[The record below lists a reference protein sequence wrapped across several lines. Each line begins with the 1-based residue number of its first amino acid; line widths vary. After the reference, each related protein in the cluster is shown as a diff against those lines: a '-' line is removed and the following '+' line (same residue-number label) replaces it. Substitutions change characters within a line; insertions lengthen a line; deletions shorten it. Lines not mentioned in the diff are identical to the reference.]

1 MRYLVTGGAGFI
13 GSHLVEQLV
22 AAGEEVIVLDDLSAG
37 RRENLAAVWGRI
49 RFVEGSVTHRDTC
62 RRVMEGVDCVLHQA
76 AVTSVQRSVEEP
88 LAVHDVNATGT
99 LHILL
104 AARDA
109 GVPRIVYAG
118 STSAYGNSAQLPNC
132 EDHVTRPLSPYAAS
146 KLAAEEYC
154 HAWGATYGLET
165 VVLRYFNIFGPR
177 QDPNSQYAAVVPKF
191 ITAALRAQPPVIFG
205 DGGQT
210 RDFVYVAN
218 VVHANLLASRA
229 PGVQVSGQIFNVGS
243 GQSVSVN
250 ELWTRIATLAD
261 IDLAPIYAAGR
272 PGEVRESLATI
283 GKARELIG
291 YDTVVDFEEGLRRT
305 IASFRGHVT
314 GSPGARLR
322 VAVQHPA

>member
-13 GSHLVEQLV
+13 GSHLVEHLV
-22 AAGEEVIVLDDLSAG
+22 AAGEEVVVLDDLSAG

-62 RRVMEGVDCVLHQA
+62 RRVMEGVDCVLHHA

-99 LHILL
+99 LQILL

-109 GVPRIVYAG
+109 GVPRVVYAG
-118 STSAYGNSAQLPNC
+118 STSAYGDSARLPNS

-191 ITAALRAQPPVIFG
+191 ITAALRAQAPVIYG
-205 DGGQT
+205 DGSQT

-218 VVHANLLASRA
+218 VVHANVLASQA
-229 PGVQVSGQIFNVGS
+229 PGARVSGQVFNVGS

-261 IDLAPIYAAGR
+261 VDLAPIYAAGR
-272 PGEVRESLATI
+272 PGEVRESRATI
-283 GKARELIG
+283 RKAQELIG
-291 YDTVVDFEEGLRRT
+291 YDPVVDFDEGLRRT
-305 IASFRGHVT
+305 IDSFRGPLI
-314 GSPGARLR
+314 GALGARYR
-322 VAVQHPA
+322 VAVQDPA

>member
-13 GSHLVEQLV
+13 GSHLVGHLV

-37 RRENLAAVWGRI
+37 RRENLAAVGGSV
-49 RFVEGSVTHRDTC
+49 RFIQGSVTHRDTC

-109 GVPRIVYAG
+109 GVRRVVYAG
-118 STSAYGNSAQLPNC
+118 STAAYGNSAQLPNC

-154 HAWGATYGLET
+154 HAWGAAYGLET
-165 VVLRYFNIFGPR
+165 VVLRYFNVFGPR

-191 ITAALRAQPPVIFG
+191 ITAALRAQPPVIYG
-205 DGGQT
+205 DGCQT

-229 PGVQVSGQIFNVGS
+229 PAIQVSGQIFNVGS

-250 ELWTRIATLAD
+250 ELWTRIARLAD
-261 IDLAPIYAAGR
+261 VDLAPIYAAGR
-272 PGEVRESLATI
+272 PGEVRESLAAI
-283 GKARELIG
+283 VKARELIG
-291 YDTVVDFEEGLRRT
+291 YDPVVDFEEGLRRT
-305 IASFRGHVT
+305 IASFRDRLIGA
-314 GSPGARLR
+314 PGARRRL
-322 VAVQHPA
+322 AVELPA

>member
-13 GSHLVEQLV
+13 GSHLVEHLV
-22 AAGEEVIVLDDLSAG
+22 AAGEEVIVLDDLAAG
-37 RRENLAAVWGRI
+37 RRENLAAVWRKI

-62 RRVMEGVDCVLHQA
+62 RRVMEGVDCVLHHA
-76 AVTSVQRSVEEP
+76 AVTSVQRSVEQP

-109 GVPRIVYAG
+109 GVPRVVYAG
-118 STSAYGNSAQLPNC
+118 STSAYGDSAQLPNC

-154 HAWGATYGLET
+154 HAWSAAYGLET
-165 VVLRYFNIFGPR
+165 VVLRYFNVFGPR

-191 ITAALRAQPPVIFG
+191 ITAALRSQPPVIFG
-205 DGGQT
+205 DGRQT

-218 VVHANLLASRA
+218 IVHANLLASRA
-229 PGVQVSGQIFNVGS
+229 PGALVSGQIFNVGS

-261 IDLAPIYAAGR
+261 VDLAPIYAAGR

-283 GKARELIG
+283 GKARALIG
-291 YDTVVDFEEGLRRT
+291 YDPVVDFEEGLRRT
-305 IASFRGHVT
+305 IAAFRGRLT
-314 GSPGARLR
+314 GSPGDWHRL
-322 VAVQHPA
+322 AVEHPA